1 MYGGTQG
8 EMARLINDSG
18 VLGKSIKVTA
28 ETVKDI
34 PFNKII
40 EAIHKTQQE
49 IGITG
54 TTVEEAEQ
62 TIEGSTKAMKAAW
75 DNLLV
80 GIASGDADISS
91 LTNSWIEQ
99 VVAMGKNM
107 IPRVKEIIKGMGE
120 LVKAVWNEVIPELA
134 KEIPQIQP
142 IVTALNW
149 VKENADVIIAA
160 LNGILAGFVAFKTVT
175 FIGSIVST
183 MQTLFTTIQ
192 TGIPIMQALNMVLN
206 ANPFGVIAMAIVGVV
221 TAFATLWKT
230 SEEFRN
236 FWVDLW
242 DAIKLAFE
250 TAWNGIKEFFTTT
263 IPEAFNSVKETILQW
278 KDNIVEFFQEFA
290 QKAFE
295 VVQNVITF
303 FKELPYNIGL
313 IVGEALGHLIQFGK
327 DAWDW
332 VRTKVPEI
340 IDEIVNFFK
349 ELPNK
354 IWTWLQNTFT
364 KISQWG
370 SNAILKAQETGR
382 DFVNNIISFFR
393 DLPSKM
399 WTWLQMGIQ
408 KVGDFAT
415 DIAKKGKEAA
425 KNLFDNVV
433 EGIKQLPEKI
443 KDIGKDIV
451 EGLWDG
457 ITGMKDWVIDKIKGF
472 GSGILDG
479 MKKALGIASPSKVF
493 RDEVGKYIAEG
504 IGVGFED
511 EMSNVTKQM
520 QSAIPT
526 NFDVNSNLSGTNSMN
541 DTGNNIL
548 EMVAAFKEALYDVK
562 IEMNDE
568 EMGRFIDKTVTRLVY
583 N

>member
-1 MYGGTQG
+1 
-8 EMARLINDSG
+8 
-18 VLGKSIKVTA
+18 
-28 ETVKDI
+28 
-34 PFNKII
+34 
-40 EAIHKTQQE
+40 
-49 IGITG
+49 
-54 TTVEEAEQ
+54 
-62 TIEGSTKAMKAAW
+62 
-75 DNLLV
+75 
-80 GIASGDADISS
+80 
-91 LTNSWIEQ
+91 
-99 VVAMGKNM
+99 
-107 IPRVKEIIKGMGE
+107 
-120 LVKAVWNEVIPELA
+120 
-134 KEIPQIQP
+134 
-142 IVTALNW
+142 
-149 VKENADVIIAA
+149 
-160 LNGILAGFVAFKTVT
+160 
-175 FIGSIVST
+175 